1 MGDISVGRGSIT
13 AALVSAWAEADPG
26 LTSEEVLRK
35 RIPWAVTAMG
45 EGVGAGSR
53 WLSFPP
59 EGLQVE
65 PFIPLPFNKKSHYL
79 DHPN

>member
-13 AALVSAWAEADPG
+13 AASVSARAEADPG
-26 LTSEEVLRK
+26 LTSDEVLWK

-45 EGVGAGSR
+45 DGDGAGSR

-59 EGLQVE
+59 
-65 PFIPLPFNKKSHYL
+65 K
-79 DHPN
+79 